1 MVNQFGCSSI
11 LDAAGKWMNFMSI
24 KNTIGS
30 YRKRRKQLL
39 PLILGVGAILL
50 VIAGIIVVVVST
62 SGGGGFSLF
71 ATDTPTP
78 TITPSPTNTFT
89 PTETPTITQTPTTTS
104 TATASAPFPY
114 VVQEGDTLYGIMEKF
129 GLPADSI
136 ILIYM
141 LNPYDE
147 DAGTGIDPITS
158 NINTGSTIMLPNAG
172 MQIPTPT
179 PVSNTAPGTRITYMV
194 LPGDSLGLI
203 AGKWNSTVD
212 AIVKANPDVLPDK
225 EETLLY
231 PGMLLIVPINL
242 VTPVPTAGA
251 SATPTFTN
259 TPTFTLTP

>member
-1 MVNQFGCSSI
+1 
-11 LDAAGKWMNFMSI
+11 MSI
-24 KNTIGS
+24 KDTIGS

-50 VIAGIIVVVVST
+50 VIAGIIIVVVST
-62 SGGGGFSLF
+62 SGGGGFTLF

-89 PTETPTITQTPTTTS
+89 PTETPTITQTPTTTF

-141 LNPYDE
+141 LNPYDKT
-147 DAGTGIDPITS
+147 AGTGIDPATGNIYVGSIIT
-158 NINTGSTIMLPNAG
+158 LPNAG

-179 PVSNTAPGTRITYMV
+179 AVANTAPGTRITYMV
-194 LPGDSLGLI
+194 LPGDGLGLI
-203 AGKWNSTVD
+203 AGKWNTTID
-212 AIVKANPDVLPDK
+212 AIVRANPDTLLDG

-242 VTPVPTAGA
+242 VTPVPTTGP
-251 SATPTFTN
+251 SATQTRTLTPTFTV
-259 TPTFTLTP
+259 TP